1 MKGKM
6 FLILTIIISFIINS
20 LFFATSEGE
29 YDVDSISVSIPT
41 VCDYSKIVA
50 EISDKEYR
58 AKADISDESFVVV
71 RKEDKGD
78 NSLSLDNEIAGCE
91 IVSVCENA
99 DGSRLVTYSVKS
111 DSNSD
116 IWNEIDF
123 WNSSGDCLIAEPVYE
138 YHICDDDDSDD
149 THNIENNNTDN
160 NSTEE
165 ALLSNAGISEQW
177 YLKEQG
183 LLDFWNNNGIN
194 EYSGK
199 GSVVAVIDTGVDYD
213 HEDLKDNIWINEA
226 EANGKAGVDD
236 DGNGYVD
243 DIHGV
248 SVVDGDDGLMDDNG
262 HGTFVAGV
270 IGMENNDVG
279 GVGMAC
285 NSRLMIVK
293 AGDASGTFKSTDIAK
308 AIDYASA
315 MGADVINMSFGAYVH
330 SAIVETALGRAFG
343 SSVLVAA
350 AGNESY
356 STADSDSEK
365 KGNQYPACYPYVI
378 GVMAYDKEGKL
389 ASFSN
394 LDTKKGEGP
403 EYELAAP
410 GSSIYSTT
418 SGGGYGAKNGTSYS
432 APIVSAAA
440 AVYIADMKG
449 KTSYSSRG
457 IMNKMLENLQA
468 DENGLVKFSSGAFL
482 ESVKVKVDDPTRDD
496 GNTEGVVDNET
507 SDNYSAESDTDTTS
521 PTVLNGT
528 ITEDTTFDGNYI
540 IDGEVIIDEGVTV
553 TVVGGSRIEFWTGDP
568 ATVKKTDPYTY
579 IKVNGSFIC
588 DGSQDNPINL
598 LPGRDFTAYEVKI
611 VNNGTV
617 NMSYVNITNPCI
629 SINNGDH
636 LNLVQ
641 DFDTVNYRG
650 IDNKGKYHV
659 YKGGSSVIC
668 DNISFSNM
676 SNLRCENGNGNTS
689 KNDVNIE
696 GNFDTVQFDN
706 CSFNACKVSATNS
719 VFLINCARV
728 DSSDNGSLVY
738 KPMII
743 NSENIVNEHSN
754 NVILNNS
761 HTSDS
766 DLTYGN
772 ASESC
777 YPIVSDVYVEDKNG
791 ERASVLVAGEYK
803 LHIAFN
809 RDMCGDIGPE
819 VSYDIND
826 PFTNHIVSGSFVN
839 SKEWVGDIIIDD
851 NSNEELM
858 YVRVK
863 GACAATDKWLVTGT
877 DWGRYSFEV
886 KLVVDTPSDNPSDS
900 PGDEPTDTPSD
911 NPSDTPE
918 TEPGDTPG
926 EEMGE
931 KPSEKQEVEPGDTPS
946 DTPEIETGDTPGE
959 ESVET
964 PNDKQ
969 KVEPGD
975 TPSDT
980 PGDEP
985 GDTPSDTPGEESV
998 ETPNDKQEVEPSDTL
1013 SETPEVESGNTPTD
1027 KTSNTLGVE
1036 PKDTQSDKTEIK
1048 PSGDLV
1054 VRQDTSVADSG
1065 DKSEQTPDDNT
1076 GENSVENSST
1086 VGTSDNSISF
1096 IGFNMTMKK
1105 NALKLKWNK
1114 IKGADGYYVYA
1125 GCYGSKMEKPA
1136 QIINK
1141 NNKRSIK
1148 ITKLNG
1154 KKIKRNKVFAAKIE
1168 AFKIIDGKKTVIAKS
1183 DICYL
1188 AGDKNKKYT
1197 NAKAISLA
1205 KKYIK
1210 LNVGETEKISATTI
1224 PIDNK
1229 KKQLTFLNVKKF
1241 RYVSLD
1247 ESIVTVDK
1255 NGKLKGVAVGT
1266 TKVHVYARNGLSK
1279 TLSVTVK

>member
-1 MKGKM
+1 MLHWGWHLMIKKYR
-6 FLILTIIISFIINS
+6 FILTFTTALSLIVNS
-20 LFFATSEGE
+20 LVSIMPFSGGE
-29 YDVDSISVSIPT
+29 AKMISVST
-41 VCDYSKIVA
+41 ADMYDYSDIIE
-50 EISDKEYR
+50 EISDEKYR
-58 AKADISDESFVVV
+58 AQADISDESFVIV

-116 IWNEIDF
+116 IWNEIDS

-138 YHICDDDDSDD
+138 YHICDDDHVD
-149 THNIENNNTDN
+149 THNIENNNTEN
-160 NSTEE
+160 NSMEE

-183 LLDFWNNNGIN
+183 LLDFWNNNGIDK
-194 EYSGK
+194 YSGK
-199 GSVVAVIDTGVDYD
+199 GSVVAVIDTGVDYT

-248 SVVDGDDGLMDDNG
+248 SVVEGDDGLMDDNG

-394 LDTKKGEGP
+394 LDAKKGEGP

-468 DENGLVKFSSGAFL
+468 DDNGLVKFSSGAFL

-528 ITEDTTFDGNYI
+528 ITEDTTLDGNYI

-706 CSFNACKVSATNS
+706 CSFNACKVYATNS

-777 YPIVSDVYVEDKNG
+777 YPVVSDVYVEDKNG
-791 ERASVLVAGEYK
+791 ERVSVLVAGEYK

-809 RDMCGDIGPE
+809 RDMCGDICPE

-886 KLVVDTPSDNPSDS
+886 KSVV
-900 PGDEPTDTPSD
+900 GTPSD
-911 NPSDTPE
+911 NPSDTP
-918 TEPGDTPG
+918 G

-931 KPSEKQEVEPGDTPS
+931 EPSDKPEVEPGDTPS
-946 DTPEIETGDTPGE
+946 ETSEVEPGDTPSDTPGE

-964 PNDKQ
+964 PNDKPE
-969 KVEPGD
+969 VE
-975 TPSDT
+975 PSDT

-998 ETPNDKQEVEPSDTL
+998 ETPNDKPEVEPSDTP
-1013 SETPEVESGNTPTD
+1013 SETPEVEPGDTPTD
-1027 KTSNTLGVE
+1027 NLSDTPGVE
-1036 PKDTQSDKTEIK
+1036 PKDPQSDKPEIK

-1125 GCYGSKMEKPA
+1125 GYYGSKMKKPV

-1168 AFKIIDGKKTVIAKS
+1168 AFKIIDGKKTLIAKS

-1197 NAKAISLA
+1197 NPKAISLA